1 MPLLL
6 LLVLIGITVR
16 ITVYFAP
23 PTSTFQTQ
31 DTEKMISIFG
41 TPVSYTTSTT
51 MNFNFS
57 DCMDYCLEMP
67 ACMVV
72 QDNGNGTYESDRQW
86 YLSRRSVGE
95 FGYATVVGP
104 YNTTYSNGIWK
115 FTTLACPTN
124 FTLVERPLGQWC
136 IGVIPASNAITQTY
150 ASTACSALYGGVL
163 SGLQSLDEY
172 NLVIGEQEVLEIF
185 RKKVLEMAQPVLA
198 GFSATIRS
206 YAALGFWIDGS
217 RKAVCKSTVTSAS
230 CNGTNEFTFFDPT
243 LSAYDGY
250 VWGPRQPSGISSDN
264 SNCIQFP
271 FLTANGTS
279 TGVDDYTC
287 SSTISDTLTT
297 AFVGYICGVRPS
309 VQ

>member
-1 MPLLL
+1 MVPMALIL
-6 LLVLIGITVR
+6 LLVLVGIT
-16 ITVYFAP
+16 
-23 PTSTFQTQ
+23 TQ

-41 TPVSYTTSTT
+41 TPLSYTTSTT
-51 MNFNFS
+51 MNFEFS

-72 QDNGNGTYESDRQW
+72 SDNGNGTCQIFDYGQISSVQEATSGAKVAMKMNLTGSGTCPEAASDN
-86 YLSRRSVGE
+86 SVTT
-95 FGYATVVGP
+95 ATVVGP

-115 FTTLACPTN
+115 FTTLTCPTN

-136 IGVIPASNAITQTY
+136 IGVVPAPNAITQIAGGEYCY
-150 ASTACSALYGGVL
+150 AIGGGVL

-172 NLVIGEQEVLEIF
+172 NLVI
-185 RKKVLEMAQPVLA
+185 EMVQPVLA

-206 YAALGFWIDGS
+206 YAALGFWIDGT
-217 RKAVCKSTVTSAS
+217 RKASCKSTVTSAS
-230 CNGTNEFTFFDPT
+230 CNGTNEFTFSDPT

-250 VWGPRQPSGISSDN
+250 VWGPRQPSGISSAN

-271 FLTANGTS
+271 FLTSNGTS

-287 SSTISDTLTT
+287 SATVSDTGTT
-297 AFVGYICGVRPS
+297 AFVGSICGVRPS